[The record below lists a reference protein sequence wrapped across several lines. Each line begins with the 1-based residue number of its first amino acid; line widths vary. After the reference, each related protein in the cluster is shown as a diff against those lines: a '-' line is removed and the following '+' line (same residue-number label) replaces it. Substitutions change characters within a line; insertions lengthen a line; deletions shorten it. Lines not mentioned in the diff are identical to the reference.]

1 MSITIDS
8 DFPGGNIVVDAIDGD
23 TVRLHQDLR
32 DTTTDWFY
40 WYFRVRGAA
49 GRTLTFQFT
58 KSRALGVRGA
68 AMSPDGGR
76 TWRWLGAVPVDDNRF
91 SHTFPPDAEEVRFSF
106 AMPYLEAD
114 WRAFTARMRRNPAFA
129 TGVLCKTR
137 KGRDVEFATIDATG
151 GNPAHRIAITCRHHC
166 CEMMVNYTLER
177 LIQWVLESD
186 EDTAEWL
193 RANAAFF
200 IVPFVDKDG
209 SEDGDQGKNRTPRD
223 HGRDYEGASVHV
235 ETAAIRDKLPA
246 WADGKLRLALDLHCP
261 WIAGEHNEVIYLVG
275 AENPKTDVEQRRF
288 SAILESE
295 NKGMLPFRAEDF
307 LPFGTAWNT
316 ARNYAGGKGF
326 TRWAAELPGV
336 WLATGIEIP
345 YANAAGA
352 EVNAESARSFGPDIG
367 AAIARYLQSA

>member
-1 MSITIDS
+1 MSVTVDC
-8 DFPGGNIVVDAIDGD
+8 DFTGGNIVVDAIDGD
-23 TVRLHQDLR
+23 TVHLRQDLR

-40 WYFRVRGAA
+40 WYFRVGGAA
-49 GRTLTFQFT
+49 GRALTFQFT
-58 KSRALGVRGA
+58 KSRALGARGA

-76 TWRWLGAVPVDDNRF
+76 NWRWLGAVPVQGNRF
-91 SHTFPPDAEEVRFSF
+91 SYTFPDGADEARFSF

-114 WRAFTARMRRNPAFA
+114 WRAFAARMTRHPAFS

-137 KGRDVEFATIDATG
+137 KGREVEFATIDATG
-151 GNPAHRIAITCRHHC
+151 GNPTHRVAITCRHHC

-209 SEDGDQGKNRTPRD
+209 SEDGDQGKNRFPRD
-223 HGRDYEGASVHV
+223 HGRDYEGESVHA
-235 ETAAIRDKLPA
+235 ETAAIRKKIPV

-261 WIAGEHNEVIYLVG
+261 WIAGPHNEVIYLVG
-275 AENPKTDVEQRRF
+275 AEDPRMEGEQRCF
-288 SAILESE
+288 SAVLEAE
-295 NKGMLPFRAEDF
+295 NKGMLPFRASDF
-307 LPFGTAWNT
+307 LPFGTDWNS
-316 ARNYAGGKGF
+316 AKNYTGGKGF
-326 TRWAAELPGV
+326 TRWAAELRGV
-336 WLATGIEIP
+336 RLATAIEIP
-345 YANAAGA
+345 YANAGGA

>member
-1 MSITIDS
+1 MSVTVDC
-8 DFPGGNIVVDAIDGD
+8 DFPGGNIVVDAMNGD

-58 KSRALGVRGA
+58 RSRALGARGA

-76 TWRWLGAVPVDDNRF
+76 NWRWLGAVPVNDNRF
-91 SHTFPPDAEEVRFSF
+91 SYTFSADADEVRFSF

-114 WRAFTARMRRNPAFA
+114 WRAFAARMARNPGFS
-129 TGVLCKTR
+129 TGVLCRTR
-137 KGRDVEFATIDATG
+137 KGREAEYAVVDATG
-151 GNPAHRIAITCRHHC
+151 GKPAHRVAITCRHHC

-209 SEDGDQGKNRTPRD
+209 SEDGDQGKNRFPRD
-223 HGRDYEGASVHV
+223 HGRDYDGRSVHV
-235 ETAAIRDKLPA
+235 ETAAIRAELPA
-246 WADGKLRLALDLHCP
+246 WADGKLHLALDLHCP
-261 WIAGEHNEVIYLVG
+261 WIAGPHNEVIYLVG
-275 AENPKTDVEQRRF
+275 TENPRMEAEQRRF

-295 NKGMLPFRAEDF
+295 NKGMLPFRASDF
-307 LPFGTAWNT
+307 LPFGTDWNSS
-316 ARNYAGGKGF
+316 ANYTGGKGF

-336 WLATGIEIP
+336 RLATAIEIP
-345 YANAAGA
+345 YANVAGA
-352 EVNAESARSFGPDIG
+352 EVNAESARSLGPDVG
-367 AAIARYLQSA
+367 AAIARYLQGA

>member
-1 MSITIDS
+1 MSVTVDC
-8 DFPGGNIVVDAIDGD
+8 DFTGGNIVVDAIDGD
-23 TVRLHQDLR
+23 TVHLRQDLR

-40 WYFRVRGAA
+40 WYFRVGGAA
-49 GRTLTFQFT
+49 GRALTFQFT
-58 KSRALGVRGA
+58 KSRALGARGA

-76 TWRWLGAVPVDDNRF
+76 NWRWLGAVPVQGNRF
-91 SHTFPPDAEEVRFSF
+91 SYTFPDGADEARFSF

-114 WRAFTARMRRNPAFA
+114 WRAFAARMTRHPAFS

-137 KGRDVEFATIDATG
+137 KGREVEFATIDATG
-151 GNPAHRIAITCRHHC
+151 GNPTHRVAITCRHHC

-209 SEDGDQGKNRTPRD
+209 SEDGDQGKNRFPRD
-223 HGRDYEGASVHV
+223 HGRDYEGESVHA
-235 ETAAIRDKLPA
+235 ETAAIRKKLPV

-275 AENPKTDVEQRRF
+275 AEDPRMEVEQRRF
-288 SAILESE
+288 SAVLEAE
-295 NKGMLPFRAEDF
+295 NKGMLPFRASDF
-307 LPFGTAWNT
+307 LPFGTDWNS
-316 ARNYAGGKGF
+316 AKNYTGGKGF
-326 TRWAAELPGV
+326 TRWAAELRGV
-336 WLATGIEIP
+336 RLATAIEIP
-345 YANAAGA
+345 YANAGGA